1 MPKPHSRLRYQISS
15 YFVSRLLC
23 LKPKEAVVV
32 SRQLA
37 YYSHMPLHQSLW
49 ILHCRISKVTGTGI
63 TDCPTAHG
71 PAKPVSSSSTAWPS
85 PKEPFKHCW
94 LMMALRNSSA
104 FAHLLSATLEWYIAS
119 TFTFFQVKKGWNR
132 TGGRTKLSPG
142 TNSML
147 WSPMAAKMCVWN
159 LWNSFWSS
167 DHNCVVDLLNS
178 QQREQNWIE
187 GL

>member
-85 PKEPFKHCW
+85 PKQPRAFQ
-94 LMMALRNSSA
+94 ALLT
-104 FAHLLSATLEWYIAS
+104 HDGTKKQLSLRTSFICNFRMIYCFYFYILS
-119 TFTFFQVKKGWNR
+119 GQERVK
-132 TGGRTKLSPG
+132 
-142 TNSML
+142 
-147 WSPMAAKMCVWN
+147 
-159 LWNSFWSS
+159 
-167 DHNCVVDLLNS
+167 
-178 QQREQNWIE
+178 
-187 GL
+187 